1 MSMSLLLVSLL
12 LDNDNCTGELM
23 DFLIRYTHFCKVTTW
38 VMYYDEHNPPHFH
51 AIYSEDEGQ
60 IGIAPLALLRGQL
73 SSRALALAIEWAAL
87 HQRELLE
94 NWELMR
100 QDQPPRKIEPL
111 K

>member
-1 MSMSLLLVSLL
+1 MPLVSRFF
-12 LDNDNCTGELM
+12 G
-23 DFLIRYTHFCKVTTW
+23 ISIY
-38 VMYYDEHNPPHFH
+38 MYYDEHNPPHFH

-100 QDQPPRKIEPL
+100 QDQPPRKIDPL